1 MKTEWK
7 DGILK
12 GAVTILLLVSVF
24 LAAGQ
29 AAVVVNEGDAL
40 EEERWCVVID
50 AGHGGIDPGK
60 VGINGEL
67 EKDLNLKIAM
77 KLKMFLEASDVK
89 VVMTRTTVSYT
100 HLIGEILRSNPDVA
114 PVLMNAGMHCLGCP
128 ASQAES
134 LEEAAMVHG
143 INIDDLMKAIEAV

>member
-67 EKDLNLKIAM
+67 EKDLNLKI
-77 KLKMFLEASDVK
+77 
-89 VVMTRTTVSYT
+89 
-100 HLIGEILRSNPDVA
+100 
-114 PVLMNAGMHCLGCP
+114 
-128 ASQAES
+128 
-134 LEEAAMVHG
+134 
-143 INIDDLMKAIEAV
+143 